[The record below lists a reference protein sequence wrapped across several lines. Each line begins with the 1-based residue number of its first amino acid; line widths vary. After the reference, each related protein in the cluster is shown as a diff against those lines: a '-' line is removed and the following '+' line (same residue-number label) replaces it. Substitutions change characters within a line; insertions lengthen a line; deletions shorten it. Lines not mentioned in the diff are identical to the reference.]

1 MRRSTSYTLIPT
13 PEQLAKRFLAEV
25 LAVSAGVQVGNLSIH
40 ELGQLCGET
49 RYCDAEDN
57 LAVFFTSLKRYRRR
71 GDFKGLA
78 TLPRPRPL
86 QLHIDP
92 YILYGHFR
100 AWLRKQKVDP
110 DQVGEPG
117 ELKL

>member
-1 MRRSTSYTLIPT
+1 MRRSTSYQLIPT

-25 LAVSAGVQVGNLSIH
+25 LAASAGVEVGHLSIR
-40 ELGQLCGET
+40 ELGELCGEA

-57 LAVFFTSLKRYRRR
+57 LAVFFKSLKRYRRL
-71 GDFKGLA
+71 GDFQGLA

-92 YILYGHFR
+92 YILHGHFR
-100 AWLRKQKVDP
+100 AWLRKQKIDP
-110 DQVGEPG
+110 DQIGVPG
-117 ELKL
+117 ALNL

>member
-1 MRRSTSYTLIPT
+1 M
-13 PEQLAKRFLAEV
+13 LAV
-25 LAVSAGVQVGNLSIH
+25 LAGLEGELSIH
-40 ELGQLCGET
+40 ELGELCGET

-57 LAVFFTSLKRYRRR
+57 LAAFFKSLKRYRRA
-71 GDFKGLA
+71 GDFQGLA

-100 AWLRKQKVDP
+100 AWLRKHRIDP
-110 DQVGEPG
+110 NEIGEPCP
-117 ELKL
+117 LKL